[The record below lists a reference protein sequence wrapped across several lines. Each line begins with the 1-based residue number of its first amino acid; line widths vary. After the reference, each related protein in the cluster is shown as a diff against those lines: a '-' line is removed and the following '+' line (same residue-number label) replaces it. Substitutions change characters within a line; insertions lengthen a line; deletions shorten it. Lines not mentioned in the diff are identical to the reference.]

1 MRPSKWKVCLGA
13 KKVENFRGSPKGI
26 TKENASAGVIGLCS
40 HTSGVAVRFST
51 DSKMVA
57 VKYTTRGSGDMGHM
71 PRSGSSGFDLYVKGT
86 NGKYSFLKNFHQRNL
101 AEMGKVPYSEIGAK
115 FGDSKMREYALY
127 FPALLRCKRRR
138 NRGASRSENR
148 TAQAP

>member
-1 MRPSKWKVCLGA
+1 MEGLPWRKEGGEFSRL
-13 KKVENFRGSPKGI
+13 PKGI

-57 VKYTTRGSGDMGHM
+57 VKYMMRGSGDMGHM

-86 NGKYSFLKNFHQRNL
+86 DGKYSFLKISTS
-101 AEMGKVPYSEIGAK
+101 AT
-115 FGDSKMREYALY
+115 
-127 FPALLRCKRRR
+127 LLRWGKFPTRKS
-138 NRGASRSENR
+138 ARSLE
-148 TAQAP
+148 TLK